1 MEEKTTKADRWIDFL
16 VPWHNAYYFKTRR
29 MQTSIKVVILIPAG
43 ITRNVTWLNPLTG
56 KEEKKP
62 INELASSHMAR
73 RTFVGN
79 LYKQVL
85 DPNIVASMSGHAE
98 GSRAF
103 SRYREIDREIKTNAV
118 NLLD

>member
-1 MEEKTTKADRWIDFL
+1 
-16 VPWHNAYYFKTRR
+16 
-29 MQTSIKVVILIPAG
+29 
-43 ITRNVTWLNPLTG
+43 
-56 KEEKKP
+56 
-62 INELASSHMAR
+62 MAR

-98 GSRAF
+98 NSRAF
-103 SRYREIDREIKTNAV
+103 SRYREIGKGSKTNAV

>member
-1 MEEKTTKADRWIDFL
+1 
-16 VPWHNAYYFKTRR
+16 
-29 MQTSIKVVILIPAG
+29 
-43 ITRNVTWLNPLTG
+43 
-56 KEEKKP
+56 
-62 INELASSHMAR
+62 MAR

-85 DPNIVASMSGHAE
+85 DPNIVASMSVHAE